1 MGHEGRGILM
11 SSHITSDLEKIA
23 DYIVCIDAGRIV
35 FSVEKD
41 VITDVAGV
49 AQCRAAEFDAIV
61 DSGFFPRG
69 GMRYER
75 STYGTT
81 VLVPDR
87 QAFAA
92 RFPHIVLERADIE
105 TYMSLMLKGE
115 AR

>member
-1 MGHEGRGILM
+1 M

-75 STYGTT
+75 NTYGIT

-87 QAFAA
+87 QSFAA
-92 RFPHIVLERADIE
+92 RFHQIVLERADIE